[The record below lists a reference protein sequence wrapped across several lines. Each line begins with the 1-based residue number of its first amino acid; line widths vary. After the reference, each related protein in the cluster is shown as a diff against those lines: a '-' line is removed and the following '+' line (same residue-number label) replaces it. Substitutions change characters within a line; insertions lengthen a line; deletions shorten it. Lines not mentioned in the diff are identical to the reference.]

1 MCWKVT
7 WLVNGGAEAWTQ
19 TNRLQNQSS
28 SNTLC
33 HVGPEV
39 KPEQKGSFS
48 SPLPLRRTHCHLIT
62 TTLYLSLV
70 TDRTAV
76 QNTSLQLTAPVP
88 ADSFCPKCKSSQ
100 WTQNSSLHVPIWGR
114 WMGLPASSWGL
125 PGHSRSFQDS
135 FLLKLCLQATIT
147 IQCPLHPREEGV
159 LPSCSSLPIQLP
171 PCSLFCRPAQTAL
184 SLLSYHFLSYIRII
198 QPHTLFLLLS
208 GKQGRNIFFSSLSS
222 PQHLHFVTWVLS
234 LLSHT
239 Q

>member
-1 MCWKVT
+1 MISKRRRWSLNPDQQAPEPELKQYTVPCWPWGETRTKRELLISLT
-7 WLVNGGAEAWTQ
+7 PQEN
-19 TNRLQNQSS
+19 
-28 SNTLC
+28 
-33 HVGPEV
+33 
-39 KPEQKGSFS
+39 
-48 SPLPLRRTHCHLIT
+48 PLPSHYHNP
-62 TTLYLSLV
+62 LSFAC
-70 TDRTAV
+70 DRTAV